1 MSPDVATKGRRVLG
15 ILKMLLGA
23 VMAINSVL
31 LAIGRQIAWVL
42 IGLMTLV
49 ILYQVIMRYAFNAAP
64 NWTEEFARFM
74 MLWMTG
80 LIAASGYRWG
90 GFVSIDM
97 AVRALPRVPALVLAL
112 LLLALSQTV
121 LVVGASI
128 GWSEV
133 TGFAGSFTTASLKT
147 FIFPSLSE
155 GISFGW
161 DKMPRSH
168 MMASLLVGLWLLI
181 LVNVELMLKT
191 VITLFDPEVQFA
203 RDPAMMSAGAD

>member
-1 MSPDVATKGRRVLG
+1 MG
-15 ILKMLLGA
+15 ILNMFLRAIMA
-23 VMAINSVL
+23 VNSVL
-31 LAIGRQIAWVL
+31 LAIGRNVAWVL
-42 IGLMTLV
+42 IGLMAVT
-49 ILYQVIMRYAFNAAP
+49 ILYQVVMRYAFNAAP

-112 LLLALSQTV
+112 VLLMLAQTV
-121 LVVGASI
+121 LVVGAQI

-133 TGFAGSFTTASLKT
+133 TGFSGSFKTASLNT
-147 FIFPSLSE
+147 FFFPSLE
-155 GISFGW
+155 DGLSFGW
-161 DKMPRSH
+161 AKMPRSH

-181 LVNVELMLKT
+181 LVNVELTLKT
-191 VITLFDPEVQFA
+191 LIMIFDPNAEFA
-203 RDPAMMSAGAD
+203 PDPATISAGAD